1 MLIIFLGAPGSG
13 KGTVAD
19 RMVKNHGY
27 KHISTGD
34 IFRRIIAEETEL
46 GLKVKDLIEGGNL
59 VDDATTWEVAK
70 VALEEVD
77 LANEKVIIDG
87 YPRNIHQAEL
97 LDAYLQEKGLPKS
110 KPLYF
115 EVEENELITRLSSR
129 IMCKQ
134 CGKSYNKISMPTKV
148 EGICDECGGEIYQR
162 EDDKPENIQVRLAT
176 YKEVTEPLIKCY
188 ADNGTLILI
197 NGEASSEVTT
207 EISLKFSEGE
217 NS

>member
-13 KGTVAD
+13 KGTIAN
-19 RMVKNHGY
+19 RMVNNHGY

-34 IFRRIIAEETEL
+34 IFRRIISEGTEL

-59 VDDATTWEVAK
+59 VDDETTWEVAK

-77 LANEKVIIDG
+77 LVNDKVIIDG

-97 LDAYLQEKGLPKS
+97 LDAYLVEKGLPAA

-115 EVEENELITRLSSR
+115 EVHEDLLIQRLSSR
-129 IMCKQ
+129 IMCRD
-134 CGKSYNKISMPTKV
+134 CGVAYNKITMPTKV
-148 EGICDECGGEIYQR
+148 EGVCDTCGGEIYQR
-162 EDDKPENIQVRLAT
+162 EDDKAENVQVRLNT
-176 YKEVTEPLIKCY
+176 YKEVTEPLIKRY

-197 NGEASSEVTT
+197 NGEASTEVTT
-207 EISLKFSEGE
+207 EISLNFSETGE
-217 NS
+217 L